1 MKVNIEDFKKTKR
14 FLVCVDSD
22 GCAMDTME
30 VKHRKCFAPK
40 AIEIWELQDIEVKFL
55 ETWNMVNLYSKTR
68 GINRFKGLAKTF
80 ELLKDDGIDMP
91 DFSSVN
97 KWIELSTELSNPALE
112 KAISEI
118 KDEQL
123 VKVLEWSNAVNKAI
137 SELPEDDKPFPN
149 VKEGL
154 EIISSV
160 ADVAIVSS
168 ANGGAVIAEWTRHE
182 LAPCVKVMLG
192 QEAGTKAACIANLK
206 KNNYYEDEVLMVGD
220 APGDLESAVKNGV
233 LYYPILV
240 GREDFSWDR
249 LKKEAL
255 TKLLEGSYRGEYQDK
270 LINEFNSILK

>member
-1 MKVNIEDFKKTKR
+1 MKVTIEDFKKTKR

-40 AIEIWELQDIEVKFL
+40 AIEIWELQDIEAKFF

-80 ELLKDDGIDMP
+80 ELLAEDGIDMP

-112 KAISEI
+112 KAISQT

-137 SELPEDDKPFPN
+137 SELPEDDKPFPS

-182 LAPCVKVMLG
+182 LAPFVKVMLG
-192 QEAGTKAACIANLK
+192 QEAGTKATCIANLK

-220 APGDLESAVKNGV
+220 APGDLEAAVKNGV

-240 GREDFSWDR
+240 GREDFSWGR
-249 LKKEAL
+249 LNNEAL

>member
-1 MKVNIEDFKKTKR
+1 MKLTIEDFKKTKR
-14 FLVCVDSD
+14 FIVCVDSD

-30 VKHRKCFAPK
+30 VKHRKCFGPK
-40 AIEIWELQDIEVKFL
+40 AIEVWGLQDIETKFL

-80 ELLKDDGIDMP
+80 ELLAEDGVDMP

-97 KWIELSTELSNPALE
+97 KWIENATELSNPALE
-112 KAISEI
+112 KAISQT

-123 VKVLEWSNAVNKAI
+123 VKVLKWSNAVNKSI
-137 SELPEDDKPFPN
+137 SELPEDDKPFSN

-182 LAPCVKVMLG
+182 LAPFVNVMLG

-206 KNNYYEDEVLMVGD
+206 RNNYYEDEVLMVGD
-220 APGDLESAVKNGV
+220 APGDLEAAVKNGV

-240 GREDFSWDR
+240 GKEDFSWKR
-249 LKKEAL
+249 LVDEAL
-255 TKLLEGSYRGEYQDK
+255 TKLLEGNYRGEYQDK
-270 LINEFNSILK
+270 LIDEFNSTLK